1 MDACSMNLIQSSENI
16 NILWANLIIEE
27 LTRFGINYFCISP
40 GSRSSPLTIT
50 TAKHPQV
57 KTNLFYDERGAA
69 FHALGYA
76 RASKKPAVLICTSG
90 TAAANYYP
98 AVIEAS
104 QEYIPLI
111 VLSADRPPELRNSGA
126 NQTIDQVNLYGK
138 YPRLFFDFPCPN
150 EKDDASFVLSKID
163 MAVSYSTGINP
174 GPVHLNCMF
183 REPLAPRKEPWPLDY
198 LNSLDNWP
206 STKDTFKKRATVSQN
221 LTKNDLLKV
230 IKIIEENRG
239 GIILAG
245 RNENH
250 DDRQA
255 ILKLADKLNW
265 PVFADITSGLR
276 FNSSEKV
283 IHYFDQILLSGAI
296 KEEFYNVPIIH
307 FGGQFVSNRLLQFLE
322 NHKAAHVHILET
334 EKIIDPAKSVTLR
347 IQQSINVL
355 IEKILP
361 QVSPK
366 NETIILNDLVKQN
379 SIIKR
384 CLLDFDSRQTTL
396 NEISVARIISQNIYP
411 QSAIFLASSM
421 PVRDMDMF
429 GSPQNENTLIGS
441 NRGASG
447 IDGTIASAIG
457 FSVGSKRPIT
467 LIIGDL
473 AFIHDMNSLAMLANF
488 NYPLTI
494 VLINNQGGGIFS
506 FLPIAD
512 YGDVFEAN
520 FGTPHNLTFKKMAE
534 MFGLDYFHP
543 ESVNQLQEIYSHC
556 QKGNNTTLIE
566 VCTNR
571 QENFELHKKLQNELN
586 LF

>member
-1 MDACSMNLIQSSENI
+1 MNLIQSSENI

-76 RASKKPAVLICTSG
+76 RASKIPAVLICTSG

-150 EKDDASFVLSKID
+150 EKDEASFVLSKID
-163 MAVSYSTGINP
+163 MAVSYATGINP

-183 REPLAPRKEPWPLDY
+183 REPLALQKEPWPQDY

-206 STKDTFKKRATVSQN
+206 TTKDTFKKRVTVSQN

-283 IHYFDQILLSGAI
+283 IHYFDQILLSDAI
-296 KEEFYNVPIIH
+296 KERFYNVPIIH
-307 FGGQFVSNRLLQFLE
+307 FGGQFVSKRLLQFLE

-347 IQQSINVL
+347 I
-355 IEKILP
+355 
-361 QVSPK
+361 
-366 NETIILNDLVKQN
+366 
-379 SIIKR
+379 
-384 CLLDFDSRQTTL
+384 
-396 NEISVARIISQNIYP
+396 
-411 QSAIFLASSM
+411 
-421 PVRDMDMF
+421 
-429 GSPQNENTLIGS
+429 
-441 NRGASG
+441 
-447 IDGTIASAIG
+447 
-457 FSVGSKRPIT
+457 
-467 LIIGDL
+467 
-473 AFIHDMNSLAMLANF
+473 
-488 NYPLTI
+488 
-494 VLINNQGGGIFS
+494 
-506 FLPIAD
+506 
-512 YGDVFEAN
+512 
-520 FGTPHNLTFKKMAE
+520 
-534 MFGLDYFHP
+534 
-543 ESVNQLQEIYSHC
+543 
-556 QKGNNTTLIE
+556 
-566 VCTNR
+566 
-571 QENFELHKKLQNELN
+571 
-586 LF
+586 